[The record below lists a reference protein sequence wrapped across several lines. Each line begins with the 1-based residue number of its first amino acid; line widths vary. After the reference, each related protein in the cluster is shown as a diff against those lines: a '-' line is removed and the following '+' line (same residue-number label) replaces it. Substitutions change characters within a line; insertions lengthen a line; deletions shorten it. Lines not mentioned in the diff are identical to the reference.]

1 MKKRRDTDIFSLSFL
16 DIITCGFGAIILLLV
31 ITKTGIP
38 TTSIEPSI
46 ETTDNGLVRDLQKQ
60 LFVIRGETSI
70 YNRDLTDT
78 KEQLS
83 EWKER
88 IARLKHNKNSTEN
101 QLSSLQD
108 NSSVHSS
115 ITNQF
120 ETAKQ
125 SLTKEMQR
133 LLAKLKKADTN
144 LVGGIPVDSEY
155 IIFIVDTSGSMVNAN
170 WEKMITQ
177 LTTTLDVYPN
187 VQGLQIMSDMGSYLF
202 SQYRGKWIPDTPGRR
217 RAIISNLRR
226 WNTFSNSSPVEGI
239 TRAISAF
246 HDPKKKISI
255 YVFGDEFTGK
265 SISDVVKT
273 IDRLNPKDS
282 KGNTKIRIHSV
293 GFPIPANAPEHFQI
307 TSQRFATLMRE
318 VGQNNGGT
326 FIGLN

>member
-38 TTSIEPSI
+38 TTSIETSPN
-46 ETTDNGLVRDLQKQ
+46 TTDNGLVRDLQKQ
-60 LFVIRGETSI
+60 LFEIRGETNI
-70 YNRDLTDT
+70 YNRDLTDA

-83 EWKER
+83 DWKER
-88 IARLKHNKNSTEN
+88 IARLTGDKNNSEN
-101 QLSSLQD
+101 QLSNLQD
-108 NSSVHSS
+108 NSSVQSS

-133 LLAKLKKADTN
+133 LLAKLKNADTD

-155 IIFIVDTSGSMVNAN
+155 IIFIVDTSGSMVQVN
-170 WEKMITQ
+170 WEKMIKQ
-177 LTTTLDVYPN
+177 LTTTLDVYPD
-187 VQGLQIMSDMGSYLF
+187 VKGLQIMSDMGSYLF

-217 RAIISNLRR
+217 RAMVSNLRI

-239 TRAISAF
+239 TRAISTF
-246 HDPKKKISI
+246 YDPNKKISI

-265 SISDVVKT
+265 SISNVVKT
-273 IDRLNPKDS
+273 IDRLNPKD
-282 KGNTKIRIHSV
+282 KNGNTKIRIHGV
-293 GFPIPANAPEHFQI
+293 GFPIPINAPEHFQI

-318 VGQNNGGT
+318 VGQKNGGT

>member
-38 TTSIEPSI
+38 ATSIEAAP

-60 LFVIRGETSI
+60 LFEIRGQTHI
-70 YNRDLTDT
+70 LNRDMTDA

-83 EWKER
+83 EWKQR
-88 IARLKHNKNSTEN
+88 IARLKRDKNSTESQIN
-101 QLSSLQD
+101 SLQD
-108 NSSVHSS
+108 DSAVQSS

-133 LLAKLKKADTN
+133 LLAKLNNADTD
-144 LVGGIPVDSEY
+144 LVGGIPIDSEY
-155 IIFIVDTSGSMVNAN
+155 IIFIIDTSGSMVQVN
-170 WEKMITQ
+170 WEKMIKQ

-187 VQGLQIMSDMGSYLF
+187 VKGLQIMSDMGSYLF

-217 RAIISNLRR
+217 RAMVSNLRI

-239 TRAISAF
+239 TRAIS
-246 HDPKKKISI
+246 
-255 YVFGDEFTGK
+255 
-265 SISDVVKT
+265 
-273 IDRLNPKDS
+273 
-282 KGNTKIRIHSV
+282 
-293 GFPIPANAPEHFQI
+293 
-307 TSQRFATLMRE
+307 
-318 VGQNNGGT
+318 T
-326 FIGLN
+326 FL

>member
-38 TTSIEPSI
+38 TTSIEPTP
-46 ETTDNGLVRDLQKQ
+46 ETTENGLVRKLQKT
-60 LFVIRGETSI
+60 LFEIRGETSI
-70 YNRDLTDT
+70 LNRDLTDAKT
-78 KEQLS
+78 QLS
-83 EWKER
+83 EWDQR
-88 IARLKHNKNSTEN
+88 IARLKQEKNNSTNE
-101 QLSSLQD
+101 LSRMQD
-108 NSSVHSS
+108 NSTVQSS
-115 ITNQF
+115 ITEQF

-125 SLTKEMQR
+125 SLTKEMRR
-133 LLAKLKKADTN
+133 LLAKLKNADTD

-155 IIFIVDTSGSMVNAN
+155 IIFIIDTSGSMVQAN
-170 WEKMITQ
+170 WEKMIKQ

-187 VQGLQIMSDMGSYLF
+187 VKGLQIMSDMGSYLF

-217 RAIISNLRR
+217 RAMISTLRI

-239 TRAISAF
+239 TRAIKTF
-246 HDPKKKISI
+246 YDPNKKISI

-282 KGNTKIRIHSV
+282 NGNAKIRIHGV
-293 GFPIPANAPEHFQI
+293 GFPIPASAPEHFQI

-318 VGQNNGGT
+318 VGQKNNGT

>member
-38 TTSIEPSI
+38 TSSIEPSVT
-46 ETTDNGLVRDLQKQ
+46 TTDNGLVRDLQKQ
-60 LFVIRGETSI
+60 LFEIRGETSVF
-70 YNRDLTDT
+70 NRDLTDA

-83 EWKER
+83 EWQER
-88 IARLKHNKNSTEN
+88 IARLKRNKNSTESK
-101 QLSSLQD
+101 LSSLQD
-108 NSSVHSS
+108 NSAVQSS

-120 ETAKQ
+120 ESAKQ

-133 LLAKLKKADTN
+133 LLAKLKNVDTE

-170 WEKMITQ
+170 WEKMIKQ
-177 LTTTLDVYPN
+177 LTTTLDVYPD
-187 VQGLQIMSDMGSYLF
+187 VKGLQIMSDMGSYLF

-217 RAIISNLRR
+217 RAMISNLRR

-239 TRAISAF
+239 TRAISTFYDAN
-246 HDPKKKISI
+246 KNISI
-255 YVFGDEFTGK
+255 YVFGDEFTGQ

-273 IDRLNPKDS
+273 IGRLNPKDS
-282 KGNTKIRIHSV
+282 KGNTKIRIHGV
-293 GFPIPANAPEHFQI
+293 GFPIPASAPEHFQI

-318 VGQNNGGT
+318 VGQKNGGT

>member
-1 MKKRRDTDIFSLSFL
+1 MKKRRETDIFSLSFL

-38 TTSIEPSI
+38 TTIIEPTPQSSN
-46 ETTDNGLVRDLQKQ
+46 DSLVRDLQKN
-60 LFVIRGETSI
+60 LFEIRGETTVL
-70 YNRDLTDT
+70 NRELKD
-78 KEQLS
+78 KQEQIS
-83 EWKER
+83 TWKER
-88 IARLKHNKNSTEN
+88 IARLQHDKTNAENKLVSF
-101 QLSSLQD
+101 QD
-108 NSSVHSS
+108 NSSVQST
-115 ITNQF
+115 ITGQF
-120 ETAKQ
+120 ESAKQ

-133 LLAKLKKADTN
+133 LLAKLKNADTS

-155 IIFIVDTSGSMVNAN
+155 IIFIIDTSGSMVNAN
-170 WEKMITQ
+170 WEKMIKQ

-187 VQGLQIMSDMGSYLF
+187 VQGIQIMSDMGSYLF

-217 RAIISNLRR
+217 RAIISNLRI

-246 HDPKKKISI
+246 RDPDKKISI
-255 YVFGDEFTGK
+255 YVFGDEFTGN
-265 SISDVVKT
+265 SISDVIKT
-273 IDRLNPKDS
+273 VDRLNPEDS
-282 KGNTKIRIHSV
+282 KGNKKIRIHSV

-318 VGQNNGGT
+318 VSQRNGGT

>member
-1 MKKRRDTDIFSLSFL
+1 MKKRRDTEIFSLSFL

-31 ITKTGIP
+31 ITNTG
-38 TTSIEPSI
+38 TSSTSIEMPPDKS
-46 ETTDNGLVRDLQKQ
+46 DNGLIRSLQEQ
-60 LFVIRGETSI
+60 LFEMRGQTNI
-70 YNRDLTDT
+70 LNRDLNDA

-83 EWKER
+83 AREES
-88 IARLKHNKNSTEN
+88 IALLNRQKYTAEN
-101 QLSSLQD
+101 QLSELQEH
-108 NSSVHSS
+108 SSVQSS

-120 ETAKQ
+120 ESAKQ

-133 LLAKLKKADTN
+133 LLATLKNADTK

-155 IIFIVDTSGSMVNAN
+155 IIFIVDTSGSMVQVN
-170 WEKMITQ
+170 WGKMIQQ

-187 VQGLQIMSDMGSYLF
+187 VKGLQIMSDMGSYLY
-202 SQYRGKWIPDTPGRR
+202 SQYRGKWIPDTPKRR
-217 RAIISNLRR
+217 RAMISNLSS

-239 TRAISAF
+239 TRAIGAF
-246 HDPKKKISI
+246 FDPNKKISI

-265 SISDVVKT
+265 SISNVVNT

-282 KGNTKIRIHSV
+282 KGDTRVRIHGV

-307 TSQRFATLMRE
+307 TSQRYATLMRE
-318 VGQNNGGT
+318 VAHKNSGT

>member
-38 TTSIEPSI
+38 ATSIEAAP
-46 ETTDNGLVRDLQKQ
+46 ETTDNGLVRNLQKQ
-60 LFVIRGETSI
+60 LFEIRGQTNI
-70 YNRDLTDT
+70 LNRDMTDA

-83 EWKER
+83 EWKQR
-88 IARLKHNKNSTEN
+88 IARLKRDKNSAESQIN
-101 QLSSLQD
+101 SLQD
-108 NSSVHSS
+108 DSSVQSS
-115 ITNQF
+115 ITDQF

-133 LLAKLKKADTN
+133 LLAKLKNADTD

-155 IIFIVDTSGSMVNAN
+155 IIFIVDTSGSMVQVN
-170 WEKMITQ
+170 WEKMIKQ

-187 VQGLQIMSDMGSYLF
+187 VKGLQIMSDMGSYLF

-217 RAIISNLRR
+217 RAMISNLRR

-239 TRAISAF
+239 TRAISTF
-246 HDPKKKISI
+246 YDPNKKTSI

-282 KGNTKIRIHSV
+282 SGNTKIRIHGV
-293 GFPIPANAPEHFQI
+293 GFPIPANAPQHFQI
-307 TSQRFATLMRE
+307 TSQRYATLMRE
-318 VGQNNGGT
+318 VGHNNGGT

>member
-38 TTSIEPSI
+38 TTSIEADPD
-46 ETTDNGLVRDLQKQ
+46 TTDTGLIRDLQKQ
-60 LFVIRGETSI
+60 LFEIRGQTNVL
-70 YNRDLTDT
+70 NRDMTNT

-83 EWKER
+83 EWKQR
-88 IARLKHNKNSTEN
+88 IARLKQEKNSREN
-101 QLSSLQD
+101 KIRSLQD
-108 NSSVHSS
+108 NSSVQSS
-115 ITNQF
+115 ITDQF

-133 LLAKLKKADTN
+133 LLAKLKNADTD

-155 IIFIVDTSGSMVNAN
+155 IIFIVDTSGSMVQVN
-170 WEKMITQ
+170 WNKMIKQ
-177 LTTTLDVYPN
+177 LTTTLDVYPD
-187 VQGLQIMSDMGSYLF
+187 VKGLQIMSDMGSYLF

-217 RAIISNLRR
+217 RAMISNLRR

-239 TRAISAF
+239 TRAISTF
-246 HDPKKKISI
+246 YDPNKKISI

-265 SISDVVKT
+265 SISDVVKA

-282 KGNTKIRIHSV
+282 KGNTKIRIHGV

-307 TSQRFATLMRE
+307 TSQRYATLMRE
-318 VGQNNGGT
+318 VGQKNGGT

>member
-1 MKKRRDTDIFSLSFL
+1 MSFL

-38 TTSIEPSI
+38 TTSIESVPD
-46 ETTDNGLVRDLQKQ
+46 TTDNGLVRNLQEQ
-60 LFVIRGETSI
+60 LFELRGQTNI
-70 YNRDLTDT
+70 LNRDLTDA

-83 EWKER
+83 EWKQR
-88 IARLKHNKNSTEN
+88 IARLKRDKNSVEN
-101 QLSSLQD
+101 QINSLQG
-108 NSSVHSS
+108 NSSVQSS
-115 ITNQF
+115 ITDQF
-120 ETAKQ
+120 ESAKQ

-133 LLAKLKKADTN
+133 LLAKINNADTD

-155 IIFIVDTSGSMVNAN
+155 IIFIVDTSGSMVQVN
-170 WEKMITQ
+170 WEKMIKQ

-187 VQGLQIMSDMGSYLF
+187 VKGLQIMSDMGSYLF
-202 SQYRGKWIPDTPGRR
+202 SQYRGKWMPDTPGRR
-217 RAIISNLRR
+217 RAMISNLRI

-239 TRAISAF
+239 TRAISTYY
-246 HDPKKKISI
+246 DPNKKISI

-265 SISDVVKT
+265 SISNVVNT

-282 KGNTKIRIHSV
+282 KGDTRVRIHGV

-307 TSQRFATLMRE
+307 TSQRYATLMRE
-318 VGQNNGGT
+318 VAHKNSGT

>member
-1 MKKRRDTDIFSLSFL
+1 MKKRRDTEIFSLSFL

-38 TTSIEPSI
+38 AASIEAAP
-46 ETTDNGLVRDLQKQ
+46 ETADNGLVRDLQKQ
-60 LFVIRGETSI
+60 LFEIRGQTNI
-70 YNRDLTDT
+70 LNRDMTDA

-83 EWKER
+83 DWKQR
-88 IARLKHNKNSTEN
+88 IARLKQDKNSADNEISN
-101 QLSSLQD
+101 LQD
-108 NSSVHSS
+108 NSSVQSS
-115 ITNQF
+115 ITDQF
-120 ETAKQ
+120 ESAKQ
-125 SLTKEMQR
+125 SLTIEMQR
-133 LLAKLKKADTN
+133 LLAKLKNADTD

-155 IIFIVDTSGSMVNAN
+155 IIFIVDTSGSMVQVN
-170 WEKMITQ
+170 WGKMIKQ

-187 VQGLQIMSDMGSYLF
+187 VKGLQIMSDMGSYLF

-217 RAIISNLRR
+217 RAMISNLRR

-239 TRAISAF
+239 TRAISTF
-246 HDPKKKISI
+246 YDPNKKISI

-282 KGNTKIRIHSV
+282 EGNTKIRIHGV
-293 GFPIPANAPEHFQI
+293 GFPIPASAPEHFQI
-307 TSQRFATLMRE
+307 TSQRYATLMRE

>member
-38 TTSIEPSI
+38 TTSIEASPN
-46 ETTDNGLVRDLQKQ
+46 TTDNGLVRDLQKQ
-60 LFVIRGETSI
+60 LFEIRGETNI
-70 YNRDLTDT
+70 YNRDLTDA

-83 EWKER
+83 DWKER
-88 IARLKHNKNSTEN
+88 IARLTGDKNNSEN
-101 QLSSLQD
+101 QLSNLQD
-108 NSSVHSS
+108 NSSVQSS

-133 LLAKLKKADTN
+133 LLAKLKNADTD

-155 IIFIVDTSGSMVNAN
+155 IIFIVDTSGSMVQVN
-170 WEKMITQ
+170 WEKMIKQ
-177 LTTTLDVYPN
+177 LTTTLDVYPD
-187 VQGLQIMSDMGSYLF
+187 VKGLQIMSDMGSYLF

-217 RAIISNLRR
+217 RAMVSNLRI

-239 TRAISAF
+239 TRAISTF
-246 HDPKKKISI
+246 YDPNKKISI

-265 SISDVVKT
+265 SISNVVKT
-273 IDRLNPKDS
+273 IDRLNPKD
-282 KGNTKIRIHSV
+282 KNGNTKIRIHGV
-293 GFPIPANAPEHFQI
+293 GFPIPINAPEHFQI

-318 VGQNNGGT
+318 VGQKNGGT

>member
-1 MKKRRDTDIFSLSFL
+1 MTD
-16 DIITCGFGAIILLLV
+16 A
-31 ITKTGIP
+31 
-38 TTSIEPSI
+38 
-46 ETTDNGLVRDLQKQ
+46 
-60 LFVIRGETSI
+60 
-70 YNRDLTDT
+70 

-83 EWKER
+83 EWKLR
-88 IARLKHNKNSTEN
+88 IARLKQDKNSKEN
-101 QLSSLQD
+101 QISSLHD
-108 NSSVHSS
+108 NSSVQSS

-133 LLAKLKKADTN
+133 LLAKLKNADTD

-155 IIFIVDTSGSMVNAN
+155 IIFIVDTSGSMVQVN
-170 WEKMITQ
+170 WGKMIKQ

-187 VQGLQIMSDMGSYLF
+187 VKGLQIMSDMGSYLF

-217 RAIISNLRR
+217 RAMISNLRR

-239 TRAISAF
+239 TREPLVLFMTLS
-246 HDPKKKISI
+246 KKISI

-282 KGNTKIRIHSV
+282 KGNTKIRIHGV
-293 GFPIPANAPEHFQI
+293 GFPIPVNAPEHFQI

>member
-38 TTSIEPSI
+38 AASIESAP
-46 ETTDNGLVRDLQKQ
+46 ETSDDGLVRDLQKQ
-60 LFVIRGETSI
+60 LFEIRGQI
-70 YNRDLTDT
+70 NILNRDMTDA

-83 EWKER
+83 EWKQR
-88 IARLKHNKNSTEN
+88 IARLKQDKNNTESQIN
-101 QLSSLQD
+101 SLQD
-108 NSSVHSS
+108 NSSVQSS

-133 LLAKLKKADTN
+133 LLTKLKSADTD

-155 IIFIVDTSGSMVNAN
+155 IIFIIDTSGSMVQVN
-170 WEKMITQ
+170 WEKMIKQ

-187 VQGLQIMSDMGSYLF
+187 VEGLQIMSDMGSYLF

-217 RAIISNLRR
+217 RAMISNLRI

-239 TRAISAF
+239 TRAISTF
-246 HDPKKKISI
+246 YDPNKKISI

-273 IDRLNPKDS
+273 IDRLNPKDN
-282 KGNTKIRIHSV
+282 KGNTKIRIHGV
-293 GFPIPANAPEHFQI
+293 GFPIPENAPEHFQI
-307 TSQRFATLMRE
+307 TSQRYATLMRE

>member
-38 TTSIEPSI
+38 TSSIEPAV
-46 ETTDNGLVRDLQKQ
+46 TNTDNGLVRELQKQ
-60 LFVIRGETSI
+60 LFEIRGETSI
-70 YNRDLTDT
+70 LNRDLTDT

-88 IARLKHNKNSTEN
+88 IARLKRNKNSTEN
-101 QLSSLQD
+101 KLSSLQD
-108 NSSVHSS
+108 NSIVQSS

-133 LLAKLKKADTN
+133 LLAKLRNVDTE

-170 WEKMITQ
+170 WEKMIKQ

-187 VQGLQIMSDMGSYLF
+187 VKGLQIMSDMGSYLF

-217 RAIISNLRR
+217 RAMISNLRI

-239 TRAISAF
+239 TRAIRTF
-246 HDPKKKISI
+246 YDPNKKISI
-255 YVFGDEFTGK
+255 YVFGDEFTGQ

-282 KGNTKIRIHSV
+282 NGNTKIRIHGV
-293 GFPIPANAPEHFQI
+293 GFPIPENAPEHFQI
-307 TSQRFATLMRE
+307 TSQRYATLMRE
-318 VGQNNGGT
+318 VGQKNGGT